1 MNEESKPSSEW
12 EQRKSVYVR
21 QTGKEKVYNTAED
34 YCPELYII
42 FIFIMYVN
50 IVKCLKGIYADMYKE
65 IKDHIYIINHKYHN
79 IYTYYKR
86 KYYK

>member
-1 MNEESKPSSEW
+1 MNIYYFINFFYYLIIFIQLIWLIP
-12 EQRKSVYVR
+12 YII
-21 QTGKEKVYNTAED
+21 
-34 YCPELYII
+34 ELYII

-50 IVKCLKGIYADMYKE
+50 IVKCLKGIYDDMYTE

>member
-42 FIFIMYVN
+42 FI
-50 IVKCLKGIYADMYKE
+50 CL
-65 IKDHIYIINHKYHN
+65 YIR
-79 IYTYYKR
+79 R
-86 KYYK
+86 KIAFLFLFTSEK